1 LSALVLDAGAFIAVD
16 RGDRELI
23 AQLRVAQTHG
33 LTLRTTGIV
42 LAQVWRDP
50 AGRQADLARLLHA
63 VEIRAVDADMG
74 RRAGVLLAKAETGD
88 PIDATVVLVAQDGDR
103 VLTSDPRDLKLL
115 ATRARKR
122 IAIVAC

>member
-1 LSALVLDAGAFIAVD
+1 MSALVLDAGAFIAVD